1 MPLPGRIQLCQVG
14 RMTLVNSHLGKAALI
29 CLRITDNILCCK
41 SPHLSKQASLGI
53 YVSVK
58 HV

>member
-29 CLRITDNILCCK
+29 CLRKIDNILCCK
-41 SPHLSKQASLGI
+41 SHLCKQASLGI